1 MGIIAALLVVIFL
14 AGLHV
19 SRLDS
24 KIDKQVEQLA
34 TKQALIAAKDASI
47 SMYQKQASTLRDEIG
62 RQERLLSYNKQAVIS
77 INNYNTILKLKIE
90 GLRDENEAIKVS
102 LDTIVHRAVVG
113 VLYAGERA
121 NSLPADDG
129 IYTPPILTNG
139 ANAGTE
145 NLRPKVRSMKQVI
158 NYCQDMQQALHSCN
172 ADKASLR
179 EWRAVH

>member
-47 SMYQKQASTLRDEIG
+47 SMYQKQANTLRDEIG
-62 RQERLLSYNKQAVIS
+62 RQERLLSDNKQTVIS
-77 INNYNTILKLKIE
+77 INNYNTVLKLRLE
-90 GLRDENEAIKVS
+90 GLENENTEIKAF
-102 LDTIVHRAVVG
+102 LDLVVDDS
-113 VLYAGERA
+113 VVRLLHAGE
-121 NSLPADDG
+121 NSLPANDG
-129 IYTPPILTNG
+129 IHSTTVIANG

-179 EWRAVH
+179 DWREVH

>member
-47 SMYQKQASTLRDEIG
+47 SMYQKQANTLRDEIG
-62 RQERLLSYNKQAVIS
+62 RQERLLSENKQTVIS
-77 INNYNTILKLKIE
+77 INNYNTVLKLRLE
-90 GLRDENEAIKVS
+90 GLENENTEIKAF
-102 LDTIVHRAVVG
+102 LDLVVDDS
-113 VLYAGERA
+113 VVRLLHAGE
-121 NSLPADDG
+121 NSLPANDG
-129 IYTPPILTNG
+129 IHSTAILANG
-139 ANAGTE
+139 TDSSTE
-145 NLRPKVRSMKQVI
+145 NIQPKVRSMKQVI

-179 EWRAVH
+179 DWRAVH